1 MAKTI
6 IYNAEQLFTNLD
18 EQNKTVDF
26 TIPQHILR
34 KLEIKKGDKVRVQV
48 LKNGDLLISKE
59 QNGQ

>member
-1 MAKTI
+1 MAKSI
-6 IYNAEQLFTNLD
+6 IYNAEQLFSNLN

-26 TIPQHILR
+26 TIPQHILK
-34 KLEIKKGDKVRVQV
+34 KLEIKKGDRVRVQV

>member
-18 EQNKTVDF
+18 EQKKTVDF